1 MGSRGGAYVGAVRL
15 GPCRTAQSGPAACRG
30 HVPVAAL
37 PAARA
42 VRLPVAMSALRP
54 GRARYPLD

>member
-1 MGSRGGAYVGAVRL
+1 MGSRGGAYVGAVPP

-42 VRLPVAMSALRP
+42 TRPPVAMSALRP
-54 GRARYPLD
+54 GRARRPLD